1 MRTTSQALQKLQDK
15 TPGTLGMRPHSGV
28 AGLPEEVFLEEG
40 NTLGDDWWTVQKEYN
55 WEIKKWLEN

>member
-15 TPGTLGMRPHSGV
+15 TPGTSGMRHHSGV

-40 NTLGDDWWTVQKEYN
+40 NALGDDWWTAVSLCKSMVN
-55 WEIKKWLEN
+55 